1 MDDSTFRAFMKDRS
15 FLQSILPITDD
26 FNEILQRIFDVNP
39 YRRIGLE
46 ELRNM
51 IFHCPRFTT
60 QEASNPTSAPA
71 TPPYSPVV
79 EKAMDPISV
88 SAAAAAAVNSYEPVP
103 HLDLSAQAYHSGTP
117 DMMAHPAM
125 FTPPATGP
133 CSPQPTHCAPQPKS
147 VGPSMYPGPFF
158 GNFATFGRC
167 GQMFA
172 NFNMPTHAWASTF

>member
-71 TPPYSPVV
+71 TPRTAPWWKRPWTPSP
-79 EKAMDPISV
+79 
-88 SAAAAAAVNSYEPVP
+88 SA
-103 HLDLSAQAYHSGTP
+103 
-117 DMMAHPAM
+117 
-125 FTPPATGP
+125 PPLLL
-133 CSPQPTHCAPQPKS
+133 
-147 VGPSMYPGPFF
+147 
-158 GNFATFGRC
+158 
-167 GQMFA
+167 
-172 NFNMPTHAWASTF
+172 

>member
-60 QEASNPTSAPA
+60 QESSNPTSAPA

-88 SAAAAAAVNSYEPVP
+88 SAAAAAVNSYEPVP

-133 CSPQPTHCAPQPKS
+133 CSPQPTHCAPQPKP